1 MKILFLNHNFDAQ
14 HKIGARLQSSG
25 ATLLFAGHAE
35 EAWKMIQLHGAS
47 LDLAVIH
54 RESKGGVQD
63 EGERLLGRIKA
74 DSTQSDL
81 PIIFTS
87 SLWNESEFFQHQQG
101 PLGANAYLHW
111 PFDEDQ
117 LIKTIE
123 TMFGSSIQLASHTN
137 PAIQVPA
144 GQPAGAAKP
153 GEPPLPELT
162 GMSVMLEPAAV
173 SEPATADL
181 MPADEASIALPVLE
195 ERPGALAESTG
206 EEPPLPT
213 DHLKLNAA
221 SEIKLE
227 APIPSEV
234 KGLSDNSGIT
244 LEGATTAFE
253 EPVPTLEPAAITLEA
268 PSLIAIEAPQSSATP
283 QDGAPS
289 AFTLVPP
296 SEVSD
301 AMNADLEAHEKL
313 EIDMQL
319 KDSEAEVPELKV
331 EEDGA
336 KAAQVEAQVEDDDDL
351 VSDLPYL
358 FAKKNPG
365 DKAKSALVF
374 AEPVGDAV
382 IPGGA
387 CLSPDTETLK
397 KYLLLREQ
405 DVAILS
411 NQLKAAREHAMELE
425 KKLRE
430 EIGKTGELEHLAV
443 EQQRRIDE
451 FEKEKALA
459 LEGLQSEIDELK
471 FQNKAK
477 ADKART
483 LEAKVN
489 EATDEIERLKER
501 VRTDI
506 RKIRVREKELENK
519 LEIVRKDSEALIAA
533 RENKIME
540 LKRKIDLLEFNID
553 LLQDQNARE
562 KENSA
567 QLRERLAKAAQVV
580 RVAGGLLD
588 SQGKQAAFGVSDH
601 VDSRTEK
608 KGAQEAS

>member
-1 MKILFLNHNFDAQ
+1 
-14 HKIGARLQSSG
+14 
-25 ATLLFAGHAE
+25 
-35 EAWKMIQLHGAS
+35 
-47 LDLAVIH
+47 
-54 RESKGGVQD
+54 
-63 EGERLLGRIKA
+63 
-74 DSTQSDL
+74 
-81 PIIFTS
+81 
-87 SLWNESEFFQHQQG
+87 
-101 PLGANAYLHW
+101 
-111 PFDEDQ
+111 
-117 LIKTIE
+117 
-123 TMFGSSIQLASHTN
+123 
-137 PAIQVPA
+137 
-144 GQPAGAAKP
+144 
-153 GEPPLPELT
+153 
-162 GMSVMLEPAAV
+162 
-173 SEPATADL
+173 
-181 MPADEASIALPVLE
+181 LE
-195 ERPGALAESTG
+195 E
-206 EEPPLPT
+206 
-213 DHLKLNAA
+213 
-221 SEIKLE
+221 
-227 APIPSEV
+227 
-234 KGLSDNSGIT
+234 
-244 LEGATTAFE
+244 
-253 EPVPTLEPAAITLEA
+253 
-268 PSLIAIEAPQSSATP
+268 PSLIAVEAPPTSEAQETP
-283 QDGAPS
+283 PS
-289 AFTLVPP
+289 VFTLAPP
-296 SEVSD
+296 SEVSE
-301 AMNADLEAHEKL
+301 AINEDLEPHEKL
-313 EIDMQL
+313 EINLQL
-319 KDSEAEVPELKV
+319 KDSGGEPAATSASGDEAASTTADLPSE
-331 EEDGA
+331 G
-336 KAAQVEAQVEDDDDL
+336 KAADADSAEAQLEDDDDL

-411 NQLKAAREHAMELE
+411 NQLKAARDHAAELE

-430 EIGKTGELEHLAV
+430 EIGKAGELEHLAA
-443 EQQRRIDE
+443 EQQSRIDE

-477 ADKART
+477 VDKARM

-489 EATDEIERLKER
+489 EATDEIERLKDR

-533 RENKIME
+533 RESKIME

-588 SQGKQAAFGVSDH
+588 SQGKQVAFGLSEHD
-601 VDSRTEK
+601 DLRSEK
-608 KGAQEAS
+608 KGTQEAS